1 MGFGGNSWTQWIW
14 TKYALAIQHIAT
26 LLEPCRRQMFWS
38 PNNLTEE
45 WLALWRDQFAWK
57 AKDVRHVMHGLWVI
71 PTQNTAHYGQISGKL
86 KKHKIYICIVYSSP
100 DTVNWISLMNL
111 VCNLGL
117 EHACRNPAAQRM
129 LWAQVAVLLSSRIS
143 GSCFAR
149 SETTPATMDAVKKTF
164 VAFGAK
170 SYGKLPLG
178 QGSRKLQ
185 YRTNMDKGNIVKTF
199 HWVQ

>member
-1 MGFGGNSWTQWIW
+1 MTGTVKRPIC
-14 TKYALAIQHIAT
+14 
-26 LLEPCRRQMFWS
+26 LESQRC
-38 PNNLTEE
+38 TTYCI
-45 WLALWRDQFAWK
+45 
-57 AKDVRHVMHGLWVI
+57 MHGLWVI
-71 PTQNTAHYGQISGKL
+71 PTQNTAHYGQISGKSR
-86 KKHKIYICIVYSSP
+86 KIKYTFVYSSP

-117 EHACRNPAAQRM
+117 EHACWNPAAQRM

-178 QGSRKLQ
+178 QESRKLQ
-185 YRTNMDKGNIVKTF
+185 YRTNMDKGNIVKTSTEF
-199 HWVQ
+199 SNYHCIA